1 MDCLHAKP
9 LCMMNKVQKSAI
21 SSGIGRIFFLSALI
35 FILSVSACTADTGK
49 GKKAKGKAHTA
60 TGTASLQQQLRNSPQ
75 FDAKPL
81 QQKVDSLVVYKSK
94 RLMYV
99 YRKGKSVKTY
109 VVSLGQAPLG
119 KKQCKGDNKTP
130 EGLYTINGRNA
141 NSAYHKNLG
150 ISYPNEKDRANARLK
165 GFSTGGDVK
174 IHGLPLQARYPEVDY
189 LYGDWTWGC
198 IAVSDDEID
207 ELFVYVVPAAALLIL
222 P

>member
-1 MDCLHAKP
+1 MGCLHAKP
-9 LCMMNKVQKSAI
+9 LCMMSKVQNSAI

-35 FILSVSACTADTGK
+35 LILSVSACTADERK
-49 GKKAKGKAHTA
+49 GKKNKDKADPA
-60 TGTASLQQQLRNSPQ
+60 AGTVPLQKQLRNSTG

-99 YRKGKSVKTY
+99 YGKGKHLKTY
-109 VVSLGQAPLG
+109 VISLGQAPLG

-130 EGLYTINGRNA
+130 EGLYTINGRNV

-150 ISYPNEKDRANARLK
+150 ISYPNEKDRANARRQGL
-165 GFSTGGDVK
+165 SPGGDVK
-174 IHGLPLQARYPEVDY
+174 IHGLPVQPRYPKEDY
-189 LYGDWTWGC
+189 LYSDWTWGC
-198 IAVSDDEID
+198 IAVSDAEID
-207 ELFVYVVPAAALLIL
+207 ELFRFVTTRAAIYIL